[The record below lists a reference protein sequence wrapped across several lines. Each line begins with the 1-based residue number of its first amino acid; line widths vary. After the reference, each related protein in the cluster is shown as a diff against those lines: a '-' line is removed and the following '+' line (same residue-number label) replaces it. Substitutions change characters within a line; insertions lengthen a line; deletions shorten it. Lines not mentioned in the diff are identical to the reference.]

1 MRKTVKVWRFETP
14 SGRGMYDVNAFGLAT
29 SRQPDPYDD
38 EHLMEDAVRVFGERY
53 VRGEHHFGFRSIKQM
68 KQWVHRKKWR
78 EKLEEDGLVLSQ
90 YEVPREQ
97 VAIGR
102 TQVYFDRSYAKK
114 VAELSPLAKG

>member
-29 SRQPDPYDD
+29 SRQPNPHED
-38 EHLMEDAVRVFGERY
+38 EPLMEDAMRVFGDCWI
-53 VRGEHHFGFRSIKQM
+53 RGEHHFGFRSIKQM
-68 KQWVHRKKWR
+68 KQWVHQRSWR
-78 EKLEEDGLVLSQ
+78 ERLEAHGLVLAQ
-90 YEVPREQ
+90 YEVPRDQ

-102 TQVYFDRSYAKK
+102 TQVYFDRSYATK